1 MNHKDQD
8 LLQTKDEIFNAF
20 RPIEQLFKIMDTSS
34 VEIYGELTRSYADV
48 GITLCQS
55 FRQKLDA
62 ILTSKSGDTENDHR

>member
-1 MNHKDQD
+1 MGQKDHD

-20 RPIEQLFKIMDTSS
+20 RPIEQLFKIMDTSF

-48 GITLCQS
+48 GITLSQN

-62 ILTSKSGDTENDHR
+62 ILTAESGGNQNDHR